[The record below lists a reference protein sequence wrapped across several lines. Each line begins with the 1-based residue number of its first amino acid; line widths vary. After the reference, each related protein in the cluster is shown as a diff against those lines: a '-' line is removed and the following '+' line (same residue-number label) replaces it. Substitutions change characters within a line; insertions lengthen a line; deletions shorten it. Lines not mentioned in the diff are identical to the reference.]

1 MEGSA
6 VSEELLVRYCSPT
19 LAGIKT
25 GNIFSCPFSDYGE
38 IVRSIRFFNRLLR
51 GKGLCVIPL
60 RRRES
65 RVLVYVCR
73 PSRLKKDLN
82 GIKAGKILENFGYR
96 PECTGGC
103 VSRLIKRLKEE
114 NGFPHEIGL
123 FLGYPPEDVIGF
135 IENNAERC
143 KCTGCWKVYGD
154 EEKAKRLFAKYEKCT
169 EVYCGLLE
177 KGKSIE
183 RLTVVG

>member
-1 MEGSA
+1 MEESA

-25 GNIFSCPFSDYGE
+25 GNIFSCPFSDYSE
-38 IVRSIRFFNRLLR
+38 
-51 GKGLCVIPL
+51 IPL
-60 RRRES
+60 RRREG

-73 PSRLKKDLN
+73 PSRLKSDLS
-82 GIKAGKILENFGYR
+82 GIKAGKILESLGYH

-103 VSRLIKRLKEE
+103 VSRLIKRLREE

-135 IENNAERC
+135 IENNAEKC

-154 EEKAKRLFAKYEKCT
+154 EEEAKRLFAKYEKCT
-169 EVYCGLLE
+169 QVYCCQLE